1 MVKTPT
7 ARNKLTRI
15 AVSVALLASVSAP
28 AMTQVATA
36 QAADA
41 KAEEYSAL
49 LEKIANM
56 KLALAQKEAFL
67 QSQEAEIALLKS
79 QIAGTPELKAGV
91 QPMLDKMIVAI
102 EAEMNADV
110 PFKAGE
116 RFTRWEA
123 AKSVIDDKSAI
134 PAEKMRKAL
143 SLYNIEVGYG
153 QTMEAYG
160 GPHPITENQGKR
172 MEACIADARSS
183 ACGLNKKQ
191 LEEIDKGA
199 PVDELTKP
207 VVDGDYLRYGRVALV
222 FMTHDAS
229 ESYRYDVPGKTW
241 EKLSAAKT
249 LEVRRAV
256 RIAKGEAAPGVV
268 TAPVF
273 LAGE

>member
-1 MVKTPT
+1 MKTST
-7 ARNKLTRI
+7 TRI
-15 AVSVALLASVSAP
+15 TMTRLAMSAVFLSAVSASGL
-28 AMTQVATA
+28 TQAA
-36 QAADA
+36 QAQAPDA
-41 KAEEYSAL
+41 KAEQYSAL
-49 LEKIANM
+49 LQEIANM
-56 KLALAQKEAFL
+56 KLVLAQKEAFL
-67 QSQEAEIALLKS
+67 LNQESEIALLKS
-79 QIAGTPELKAGV
+79 QIAGTPALKAGV
-91 QPMLDKMIVAI
+91 QPMLDKMIVAM
-102 EAEMNADV
+102 EAEMKADV
-110 PFKAGE
+110 PFKDAE
-116 RFTRWEA
+116 RYIRWEE
-123 AKSVIDDKSAI
+123 AKKVVDDKAAI

-172 MEACIADARSS
+172 MELCIADPRSS

-191 LEEIDKGA
+191 LEEIDRGA

-207 VVDGDYLRYGRVALV
+207 IFDGDYLRYGRVALV
-222 FMTHDAS
+222 FMTHNAS
-229 ESYRYDVPGKTW
+229 DSYRYDVQSKAW